1 MRRRTSTAAL
11 ALSALLPLASGAAG
25 QGLPPAPAI
34 DYSLEL
40 QHTLEQ
46 LAAESDVDLLR
57 LHWESIA
64 QVVRTAD
71 PESPR
76 DAANLQRLYEAFLDT
91 SDADS
96 PLRVESYLD
105 RRRPLIISWVSAMD
119 GEVSF
124 AWLTLPAAWDPD
136 RAYPLYVQ
144 LHGLWDV
151 ASTRLEY
158 LAHPFSNV
166 GSSFAFDDGY
176 AVAPWGRGNQWY
188 RGLAEGDVWEC
199 LDVVEQVVRVD
210 ESRQYLTGHS
220 MGGYGAWHL
229 AQRTPGRWAALGV
242 HAGALW
248 YDGSE
253 LRIDSVARLRDVPTY
268 FVVGDLDPL
277 FDVNLFAAR
286 LLVSV
291 GNPQVVFV
299 TFPGGHDHHQ
309 EDVEQMYLWLRGFP
323 LHSAE

>member
-1 MRRRTSTAAL
+1 MRHSTTTSAL
-11 ALSALLPLASGAAG
+11 TLSALLLLASGAAG
-25 QGLPPAPAI
+25 QDLPAAPAI
-34 DYSLEL
+34 DYSLAL

-46 LAAESDVDLLR
+46 LAAESEVDLLR
-57 LHWESIA
+57 LHWQSIA

-76 DAANLQRLYEAFLDT
+76 DMANLQRLYEAFLDT
-91 SDADS
+91 SDPDS
-96 PLRVESYLD
+96 PLRAESYLD
-105 RRRPLIISWVSAMD
+105 RRRPLIISWESGMD

-136 RAYPLYVQ
+136 QAYPLYVQ

-158 LAHPFSNV
+158 LAFPFSNT
-166 GSSFAFDDGY
+166 GGSFAFEDGY
-176 AVAPWGRGNQWY
+176 ALAPWGRGNLWY
-188 RGLAEGDVWEC
+188 RALAEGDIWEC
-199 LDVVEQVVRVD
+199 LDVVEEEVRLD

-229 AQRTPGRWAALGV
+229 AQRTAGRWAAIGV

-248 YDGSE
+248 YDGAE
-253 LRIDSVARLRDVPTY
+253 LSLDSVSRLRDVPTY

-277 FDVNLFAAR
+277 LEINLYAAR
-286 LLVSV
+286 LLLSL
-291 GNPQVVFV
+291 GNPRVAFV
-299 TFPGGHDHHQ
+299 TFPGGHEYHQ
-309 EDVEQMYLWLRGFP
+309 EDVEEMYLWLRGFSLP
-323 LHSAE
+323 EPE